1 MLDLFIPA
9 CYSNCVLKTRCNLK
23 GGEMGF
29 RLIPREESFF
39 DLFEKA
45 SNNLVEAGRLLV
57 QTMEHFEKVN
67 ENAERMERLEHV
79 GDQITHEIMARL
91 NRTFIT
97 PLDREDIHQLASA
110 LDDVLD
116 FIEATTERFVLYKI
130 KTVTSFAKEMAEVV
144 AKQVEEIHQMMPRL
158 RHMRQEEILK
168 HCIEINRLE
177 NTGDRL
183 LRNAVVALFD
193 SKSDPLDVMKWREL
207 YELMETANDKSED
220 VANAIEGIVLKNA

>member
-1 MLDLFIPA
+1 
-9 CYSNCVLKTRCNLK
+9 
-23 GGEMGF
+23 MGF
-29 RLIPREESFF
+29 SLIPKEQSFF

-45 SNNLVEAGRLLV
+45 SNNLLAAARLLSE
-57 QTMEHFEKVN
+57 TMEHFDKVT
-67 ENAERMERLEHV
+67 ENAQRMERLEHE

-91 NRTFIT
+91 HKTFIT
-97 PLDREDIHQLASA
+97 PLDREDIHQLAST

-130 KTVTSFAKEMAEVV
+130 KTITSYAKEMAEVV
-144 AKQVEEIHQMMPRL
+144 VKQVEEIHNMMPKL
-158 RHMRQEEILK
+158 RRMRQEEILK

-177 NTGDRL
+177 NAGDRL

-207 YELMETANDKSED
+207 YELIETANDKSED
-220 VANAIEGIVLKNA
+220 VAVAIEGIVLKNA

>member
-1 MLDLFIPA
+1 M
-9 CYSNCVLKTRCNLK
+9 R
-23 GGEMGF
+23 F

-57 QTMEHFEKVN
+57 QTMNQFDKVSV
-67 ENAERMERLEHV
+67 NAEKMERLEHE
-79 GDQITHEIMARL
+79 GDQITHEIMGRL

-97 PLDREDIHQLASA
+97 PLDREDIHQLVSA

-130 KTVTSFAKEMAEVV
+130 KTITPYAKEMAEVV
-144 AKQVEEIHQMMPRL
+144 AKQVEEIHEMMPKL
-158 RHMRQEEILK
+158 RHMHQEEILK

-177 NTGDRL
+177 NAGDRL

-193 SKSDPLDVMKWREL
+193 SQSSPLDVMKWREL

-220 VANAIEGIVLKNA
+220 VAVAIEGIVLKNA

>member
-1 MLDLFIPA
+1 
-9 CYSNCVLKTRCNLK
+9 
-23 GGEMGF
+23 MGF
-29 RLIPREESFF
+29 SLIPKEQSFF

-45 SNNLVEAGRLLV
+45 SDILLEAARLLV
-57 QTMEHFEKVN
+57 QTMEHFDGVIA
-67 ENAERMERLEHV
+67 NAQRMERLEHE
-79 GDQITHEIMARL
+79 GDQITHDIMARL
-91 NRTFIT
+91 NKTFIT

-130 KTVTSFAKEMAEVV
+130 KTITPFAKEMAEVV
-144 AKQVEEIHQMMPRL
+144 AKQVEEIHHMMPKL
-158 RHMRQEEILK
+158 RSMNQKEILQ

-193 SKSDPLDVMKWREL
+193 SKSDPLEVMKWREL

-220 VANAIEGIVLKNA
+220 VAVAIEGIVLKNA